1 MHVLGTPPA
10 FVLSQDQTL
19 KKLYLKHFRASNHFL
34 NHLLLAINS
43 RIIVG
48 CFRLRFKQIHKFVKG
63 VLFVF
68 ALFNLQGT
76 AAFRSRVSLLILARR
91 LPFVKNFF
99 QVFSNF
105 NLFRVVFAPPQ
116 GAYEYY
122 HTILYLSR
130 IIFFRG
136 ISFSCVSL
144 MRDLPIISKPLEQ
157 ITIPGIYLNTDDS
170 YAIRSIAPLPS
181 GSFLQLHLITKS
193 ARFQGETTRFSVKT
207 HFSSRIA

>member
-1 MHVLGTPPA
+1 MFCSSLRYSIYKVQP
-10 FVLSQDQTL
+10 LS
-19 KKLYLKHFRASNHFL
+19 A
-34 NHLLLAINS
+34 LA
-43 RIIVG
+43 
-48 CFRLRFKQIHKFVKG
+48 
-63 VLFVF
+63 
-68 ALFNLQGT
+68 
-76 AAFRSRVSLLILARR
+76 VSSLILARR

-105 NLFRVVFAPPQ
+105 SLFRVVFRPPQ

-130 IIFFRG
+130 IIFFFRE
-136 ISFSCVSL
+136 ISFYCVSL
-144 MRDLPIISKPLEQ
+144 MRDLPIIPKPLEQ
-157 ITIPGIYLNTDDS
+157 ITIPGIYLNKDDS

-181 GSFLQLHLITKS
+181 GSFLQLHLITRS